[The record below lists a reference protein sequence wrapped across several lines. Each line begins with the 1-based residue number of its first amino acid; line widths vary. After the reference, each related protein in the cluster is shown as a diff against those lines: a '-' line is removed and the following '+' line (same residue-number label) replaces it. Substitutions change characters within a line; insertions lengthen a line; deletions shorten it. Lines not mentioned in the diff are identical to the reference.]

1 MNENSS
7 ESRLHIAFVI
17 GSMQVGGAQR
27 MTANLIGFLSR
38 LGVRVSLITLDPR
51 PPAFTLP
58 DSVKLLAPVEGRRF
72 RRDIGS
78 GFRVLKFLRKSIK
91 ASQAEIVISFL
102 FPALFLLASASCK
115 AKKIISIRNNP
126 NKFEFPDS
134 RSIRRVLFRYADAVL
149 CQTDHAAKLVYKQ
162 TRHKNIEVFPNF
174 LDDMFMMD
182 DVIPAFP
189 RAKRIVYVGRLVEGK
204 GTSDLIWAFADAFDK
219 DWELILVGAGP
230 LESQISNYAA
240 ELDVA
245 DRVIMTG
252 DVNDV
257 RPFLVSAQ
265 IFAFCS
271 YSEGFPNALMEAM
284 AQGLCCVSYNCNAG
298 PSELIIDGQNGFL
311 IDVGDKVALKDKLVE
326 LSQNPELMMTVAKA
340 AKDVRRRYCQ
350 ENAGKRF
357 LSFLNR
363 VLER

>member
-1 MNENSS
+1 VNENPSA
-7 ESRLHIAFVI
+7 SRLHIAFVI

-27 MTANLIGFLSR
+27 MTANLIGFLSH

-58 DSVKLLAPVEGRRF
+58 DSVKLSAPVEGRPF

-91 ASQAEIVISFL
+91 ASQPEIVISFL

-126 NKFEFPDS
+126 YRFEFPDS
-134 RSIRRVLFRYADAVL
+134 GFLRRVLFRYADAII
-149 CQTDHAAKLVYKQ
+149 CQTDYAAGVVYKQ

-174 LDDMFMMD
+174 LDDKFLED
-182 DVIPAFP
+182 GVSPALP
-189 RAKRIVYVGRLVEGK
+189 ESKRIVYVGRLVEGK
-204 GTSDLIWAFADAFDK
+204 GIFDLIWAFANAFKK
-219 DWELILVGAGP
+219 DWELILVGAGS
-230 LESQISNYAA
+230 LESKVRDYAA

-245 DRVIMTG
+245 DRVVMTG
-252 DVNDV
+252 AVNDV

-271 YSEGFPNALMEAM
+271 NSEGFPNALMEAM
-284 AQGLCCVSYNCNAG
+284 AQGLCCVSYDCNAG
-298 PSELIIDGQNGFL
+298 PSELIIDGKNGFL
-311 IDVGDKVALKDKLVE
+311 IDVGDKVAFKDKLVE
-326 LSQNPELMMTVAKA
+326 LSHNPELMMTVAKA
-340 AKDVRRRYCQ
+340 AKSVRQLYCQ
-350 ENAGKRF
+350 ESAGKRF
-357 LSFLNR
+357 LSLLNR
-363 VLER
+363 VWER